1 MKGKTSKE
9 VAMESIA
16 DAMDKVID
24 REKYAEVT
32 SRILENVEIKAFIEE
47 HDMQERE
54 IMKSMPK
61 FNEFLRDNEQF
72 KDFSKKLVLN
82 AGYAEVVYK
91 ETDESISRKK
101 AHSAINRLKA
111 KSLLLDETIKT
122 ATFDNFKIETEE
134 EQQAFEFAKNLAEFY
149 KNGGQG
155 NSFMSGPAGSGKS
168 HLSMA
173 ILKSYLESGEKTAL
187 FVSYSHVVRLIKD
200 SFNNRDSVY
209 TQNNIMSLLTNV
221 DLLVMDDIGSEN
233 NSDFSE
239 ELLTDVLDGR
249 ISTIIT
255 TNLSSEELRGN
266 SRKPGRYNQRTASR
280 MFRGI
285 GGKAFNF
292 KGIKDKRVLPF

>member
-1 MKGKTSKE
+1 M
-9 VAMESIA
+9 
-16 DAMDKVID
+16 
-24 REKYAEVT
+24 
-32 SRILENVEIKAFIEE
+32 
-47 HDMQERE
+47 
-54 IMKSMPK
+54 
-61 FNEFLRDNEQF
+61 
-72 KDFSKKLVLN
+72 
-82 AGYAEVVYK
+82 
-91 ETDESISRKK
+91 
-101 AHSAINRLKA
+101 
-111 KSLLLDETIKT
+111 LLDETIKT
-122 ATFDNFKIETEE
+122 ATFENFNIETDEE
-134 EQQAFEFAKNLAEFY
+134 RQAFDFAKNLAEFY

-200 SFNNRDSVY
+200 SFNNRDSIY
-209 TQNNIMSLLTNV
+209 TQNNIMRLLTNV

-255 TNLSSEELRGN
+255 TNLSSEELRGSN
-266 SRKPGRYNQRTASR
+266 TKKGRYNQRTASR

>member
-1 MKGKTSKE
+1 
-9 VAMESIA
+9 MESIA
-16 DAMDKVID
+16 EAMDRLID

-47 HDMQERE
+47 NSMQERE

-61 FNEFLRDNEQF
+61 FNEYLRDNDQF

-122 ATFDNFKIETEE
+122 ATFENFNIETED

-173 ILKSYLESGEKTAL
+173 ILKSYLENGEKTAL

>member
-1 MKGKTSKE
+1 
-9 VAMESIA
+9 MESIA
-16 DAMDKVID
+16 EAVNKIMDHD
-24 REKYAEVT
+24 KYAEVT
-32 SRILENVEIKAFIEE
+32 SRILENAEIKAFIEE
-47 HDMQERE
+47 NGMQERE

-61 FNEFLRDNEQF
+61 FNEYLKDNEQF

-122 ATFDNFKIETEE
+122 ATFENFNIETDEE
-134 EQQAFEFAKNLAEFY
+134 KQAFEFAKNLAEFY

-200 SFNNRDSVY
+200 SFNNRDSIY
-209 TQNNIMSLLTNV
+209 TQNNIMGLLTNV

-255 TNLSSEELRGN
+255 TNLSSEELRGSN
-266 SRKPGRYNQRTASR
+266 TKKGRYNQRTASR

>member
-1 MKGKTSKE
+1 
-9 VAMESIA
+9 MESIA

-24 REKYAEVT
+24 RDKYAEVT
-32 SRILENVEIKAFIEE
+32 SRILGNVEIKAFIEE
-47 HDMQERE
+47 NSMQERE

-61 FNEFLRDNEQF
+61 FNEYLKENEQF

-122 ATFDNFKIETEE
+122 ATFENFNIETDEE
-134 EQQAFEFAKNLAEFY
+134 RQAFDFAKNLAEFY

-200 SFNNRDSVY
+200 SFNNRDSIY

-255 TNLSSEELRGN
+255 TNLSSGELRGSN
-266 SRKPGRYNQRTASR
+266 TKKGRYNQRTASR

-285 GGKAFNF
+285 GKKAFNF
-292 KGIKDKRVLPF
+292 KNIADKRVLPF

>member
-1 MKGKTSKE
+1 
-9 VAMESIA
+9 MESIA
-16 DAMDKVID
+16 DAMDRLID

-47 HDMQERE
+47 NSMQKRE

-122 ATFDNFKIETEE
+122 ATFENFKIETDE
-134 EQQAFEFAKNLAEFY
+134 EQQAFEFAKNLSEFY
-149 KNGGQG
+149 KKGGQG

-209 TQNNIMSLLTNV
+209 TQNNIMNLLTNV

>member
-1 MKGKTSKE
+1 
-9 VAMESIA
+9 MESIA

-47 HDMQERE
+47 NDMQERE

-61 FNEFLRDNEQF
+61 FNEYLRSNEQF

-122 ATFDNFKIETEE
+122 ATFDNFKIETDE

-249 ISTIIT
+249 TSTIIT

>member
-1 MKGKTSKE
+1 
-9 VAMESIA
+9 MESIA
-16 DAMDKVID
+16 EAMDRLVD

-32 SRILENVEIKAFIEE
+32 NRILENHEIKAFIEE
-47 HDMQERE
+47 NEMQERE

-61 FNEFLRDNEQF
+61 FNEYLIDNEQF

-122 ATFDNFKIETEE
+122 ATFENFNIETDE

-149 KNGGQG
+149 KKGGQG

-173 ILKSYLESGEKTAL
+173 ILKYYLESGEKTAL

-255 TNLSSEELRGN
+255 TNMSSEELRGN
-266 SRKPGRYNQRTASR
+266 VNKKGRYNQRTASR

>member
-1 MKGKTSKE
+1 
-9 VAMESIA
+9 MESIA
-16 DAMDKVID
+16 EAMDRLID

-47 HDMQERE
+47 NSMQERE

-61 FNEFLRDNEQF
+61 FNEYLRDNEQF

-122 ATFDNFKIETEE
+122 ATFDNFKIETDD

-249 ISTIIT
+249 VSTIIT

-266 SRKPGRYNQRTASR
+266 SIKPGRYNQRTASR

-292 KGIKDKRVLPF
+292 KGIKDKRILPF

>member
-1 MKGKTSKE
+1 
-9 VAMESIA
+9 MESIA

-24 REKYAEVT
+24 REKYAEAT

-47 HDMQERE
+47 NSMKERE

-61 FNEFLRDNEQF
+61 FNEYLRDNEQF

-122 ATFDNFKIETEE
+122 ATFDNFKIETDEE
-134 EQQAFEFAKNLAEFY
+134 KQAFEFAKNLAEFY
-149 KNGGQG
+149 KNDGQG

-249 ISTIIT
+249 TSTIIT

>member
-1 MKGKTSKE
+1 
-9 VAMESIA
+9 MESIA
-16 DAMDKVID
+16 EAMDRLID

-47 HDMQERE
+47 NSMQERE
-54 IMKSMPK
+54 ITKSMPK
-61 FNEFLRDNEQF
+61 FNEYLRDNEQF

-122 ATFDNFKIETEE
+122 ATFDNFKIETDE

-200 SFNNRDSVY
+200 SFNNHDSVY

-249 ISTIIT
+249 VSTIIT

-266 SRKPGRYNQRTASR
+266 ASKKGRYNQRTASR

>member
-1 MKGKTSKE
+1 
-9 VAMESIA
+9 MESIA
-16 DAMDKVID
+16 EAMDRLID

-32 SRILENVEIKAFIEE
+32 SRILGNVEIKAFIEE

-61 FNEFLRDNEQF
+61 FNEYLRDNEQF

-82 AGYAEVVYK
+82 ADYAEVVYK

-122 ATFDNFKIETEE
+122 ATFENFNIETDE

>member
-1 MKGKTSKE
+1 
-9 VAMESIA
+9 MESIA
-16 DAMDKVID
+16 EAMDRLID

-32 SRILENVEIKAFIEE
+32 SRILENPEIKAFIEE

-61 FNEFLRDNEQF
+61 FNEYLRDNEQF
-72 KDFSKKLVLN
+72 KDFSKKLVIN
-82 AGYAEVVYK
+82 ADYAEVVYK

-122 ATFDNFKIETEE
+122 ATFENFNIETDE
-134 EQQAFEFAKNLAEFY
+134 EQQAVEFAKNLAEFY

-200 SFNNRDSVY
+200 SFNNRDSIY

-266 SRKPGRYNQRTASR
+266 ANKKGRYNQRTASR

>member
-1 MKGKTSKE
+1 
-9 VAMESIA
+9 MESIA
-16 DAMDKVID
+16 EAVDKVID

-32 SRILENVEIKAFIEE
+32 SRILGNVEIKAFIEE
-47 HDMQERE
+47 NSMQERE

-61 FNEFLRDNEQF
+61 FNEYLRNNDQF

-122 ATFDNFKIETEE
+122 ATFDNFKIETDEE
-134 EQQAFEFAKNLAEFY
+134 RQAFEFAKNLAEFY

-200 SFNNRDSVY
+200 SFNNRDSIY

-266 SRKPGRYNQRTASR
+266 ANKKGRYNQRTASR

>member
-1 MKGKTSKE
+1 
-9 VAMESIA
+9 MESIA
-16 DAMDKVID
+16 EAMDRLID

-32 SRILENVEIKAFIEE
+32 SRILENPEIKEFIEE
-47 HDMQERE
+47 NDMQERE

-61 FNEFLRDNEQF
+61 FNEYLRDNEQF

-101 AHSAINRLKA
+101 VHSAINRLKA

-122 ATFDNFKIETEE
+122 ATFDNFKIETDEE
-134 EQQAFEFAKNLAEFY
+134 RQAFDFAKNLAEFY

-155 NSFMSGPAGSGKS
+155 NSFMSGSAGSGKS

-249 ISTIIT
+249 TSTIIT

>member
-1 MKGKTSKE
+1 
-9 VAMESIA
+9 MESIA

-32 SRILENVEIKAFIEE
+32 SRILENGEIKAFIEE
-47 HDMQERE
+47 NSMQERE

-61 FNEFLRDNEQF
+61 FNEYLRDNEQF

-122 ATFDNFKIETEE
+122 ATFENFKIETDE

-173 ILKSYLESGEKTAL
+173 ILKSYLDSGEKTAL
-187 FVSYSHVVRLIKD
+187 FVSYSHVIRLIKD
-200 SFNNRDSVY
+200 SFNNRDSIY

-266 SRKPGRYNQRTASR
+266 ANKKGRYNQRTASR

>member
-1 MKGKTSKE
+1 
-9 VAMESIA
+9 MESIA
-16 DAMDKVID
+16 EAMDKVID

-47 HDMQERE
+47 NDMQDRE
-54 IMKSMPK
+54 IMKSMSK
-61 FNEFLRDNEQF
+61 FNEYLRDNEQF

-122 ATFDNFKIETEE
+122 ATFDNFKIETDE

-209 TQNNIMSLLTNV
+209 TQNNIMGLLTNV

-266 SRKPGRYNQRTASR
+266 LRKQGKYNQRTASR

>member
-16 DAMDKVID
+16 EAMDKVID

-47 HDMQERE
+47 NDMQDRE

-61 FNEFLRDNEQF
+61 FNEYLRDNEQF

-122 ATFDNFKIETEE
+122 ATFDNFKIETDE

>member
-1 MKGKTSKE
+1 
-9 VAMESIA
+9 MESIA
-16 DAMDKVID
+16 EAMDKIMD
-24 REKYAEVT
+24 HDKYAEVT
-32 SRILENVEIKAFIEE
+32 SRILENAEIKAFIVENG
-47 HDMQERE
+47 MQERE

-61 FNEFLRDNEQF
+61 FNEYLRDNEQF

-122 ATFDNFKIETEE
+122 ATFENFKIETDEE
-134 EQQAFEFAKNLAEFY
+134 KQAFDFAKNLAEFY

-209 TQNNIMSLLTNV
+209 TQNNIMGLLTNV

-255 TNLSSEELRGN
+255 TNLSSEELRGSN
-266 SRKPGRYNQRTASR
+266 TKKGRYNQRTASR

>member
-1 MKGKTSKE
+1 
-9 VAMESIA
+9 MESIA
-16 DAMDKVID
+16 EAMDRLID

-47 HDMQERE
+47 NDMQERE

-122 ATFDNFKIETEE
+122 ATFDNFKIETDD

-266 SRKPGRYNQRTASR
+266 SRKQGKYNQRTASR

-292 KGIKDKRVLPF
+292 KGIKDKRALPF

>member
-1 MKGKTSKE
+1 
-9 VAMESIA
+9 MESIA
-16 DAMDKVID
+16 EAMDKVID

-47 HDMQERE
+47 NDMQERE

-61 FNEFLRDNEQF
+61 FNEYLRDNEQF

-122 ATFDNFKIETEE
+122 ATFENFNIETDD

-200 SFNNRDSVY
+200 SFNNRDSVC

-266 SRKPGRYNQRTASR
+266 ASKKGRYNQRTASR

>member
-1 MKGKTSKE
+1 
-9 VAMESIA
+9 
-16 DAMDKVID
+16 MDHD
-24 REKYAEVT
+24 KYAEVT
-32 SRILENVEIKAFIEE
+32 SRILGNAEIKAFIEE
-47 HDMQERE
+47 NDMQERE

-61 FNEFLRDNEQF
+61 FNEYLRDNEQF

-122 ATFDNFKIETEE
+122 ATFENFNIETDEE
-134 EQQAFEFAKNLAEFY
+134 KQAFEFAKNLAEFY

-200 SFNNRDSVY
+200 SFNNRDSIY
-209 TQNNIMSLLTNV
+209 TQNNIMGLLTNV

-255 TNLSSEELRGN
+255 TNLSSEELRGSN
-266 SRKPGRYNQRTASR
+266 TKKGRYNQRTASR

>member
-1 MKGKTSKE
+1 
-9 VAMESIA
+9 MESIA
-16 DAMDKVID
+16 EAMDRLID

-47 HDMQERE
+47 NSMQERE

-61 FNEFLRDNEQF
+61 FNEYLRDNEQF

-122 ATFDNFKIETEE
+122 ATFENFNIETDEE
-134 EQQAFEFAKNLAEFY
+134 KQAFEFAKNLAEFY

>member
-9 VAMESIA
+9 VTMESIA

-61 FNEFLRDNEQF
+61 FNEYLRNNEQF

-122 ATFDNFKIETEE
+122 ATFDNFKIETDE

>member
-1 MKGKTSKE
+1 
-9 VAMESIA
+9 MESIA
-16 DAMDKVID
+16 EAMDKVID

-47 HDMQERE
+47 NDMQDRE
-54 IMKSMPK
+54 IIKSMPK
-61 FNEFLRDNEQF
+61 FNEYLRSNEQF

-91 ETDESISRKK
+91 ETEESISRKK

-122 ATFDNFKIETEE
+122 ATFENFNIETDEE
-134 EQQAFEFAKNLAEFY
+134 RQAFKFAKNLAEFY

-292 KGIKDKRVLPF
+292 KGIKDKRLLPF

>member
-1 MKGKTSKE
+1 
-9 VAMESIA
+9 MESIA

-24 REKYAEVT
+24 RDKYAEVT
-32 SRILENVEIKAFIEE
+32 SRILGNVEIKAFIEE
-47 HDMQERE
+47 NDMQERE

-61 FNEFLRDNEQF
+61 FNEYLRDNEQF

-122 ATFDNFKIETEE
+122 ATFENFNIETDEE
-134 EQQAFEFAKNLAEFY
+134 RQAFDFAKNLAEFY

-255 TNLSSEELRGN
+255 TNLSSEELRGSN
-266 SRKPGRYNQRTASR
+266 TKKGRYNQRTASR

>member
-1 MKGKTSKE
+1 
-9 VAMESIA
+9 MESIA
-16 DAMDKVID
+16 EAMDKIMD
-24 REKYAEVT
+24 HDKYAEVT
-32 SRILENVEIKAFIEE
+32 SRILGNVEIKAFILE

-61 FNEFLRDNEQF
+61 FNEYLKDNEQF

-122 ATFDNFKIETEE
+122 ATFENFKIETDEE
-134 EQQAFEFAKNLAEFY
+134 KQAFEFAKNLAEFY

-200 SFNNRDSVY
+200 SFSNRDSIY
-209 TQNNIMSLLTNV
+209 TQNNIMGLLTNV

-255 TNLSSEELRGN
+255 TNLSSEELRGSN
-266 SRKPGRYNQRTASR
+266 TKIGKYNQRTASR

>member
-1 MKGKTSKE
+1 
-9 VAMESIA
+9 MESIA

-47 HDMQERE
+47 NDMQERE

-91 ETDESISRKK
+91 ETEESISRKK

-122 ATFDNFKIETEE
+122 ATFENFNIETDEE
-134 EQQAFEFAKNLAEFY
+134 RQAFEFAKNLAEFY

-249 ISTIIT
+249 TSTIIT

-266 SRKPGRYNQRTASR
+266 ANKKGRYNQRTASR

>member
-1 MKGKTSKE
+1 
-9 VAMESIA
+9 MESIA
-16 DAMDKVID
+16 EAMDRLID
-24 REKYAEVT
+24 RDKYAEVT

-47 HDMQERE
+47 NDMQERE

-61 FNEFLRDNEQF
+61 FNEYLRDNEQF

-122 ATFDNFKIETEE
+122 ATFDNFNIETDEE
-134 EQQAFEFAKNLAEFY
+134 RQAFEFAKNLAEFY

-200 SFNNRDSVY
+200 SFNNRDSIY

-266 SRKPGRYNQRTASR
+266 ASKKGRYNQRTASR

>member
-1 MKGKTSKE
+1 
-9 VAMESIA
+9 MESIA

-61 FNEFLRDNEQF
+61 FNEYLRDNDQF

-122 ATFDNFKIETEE
+122 ATFDNFKIETDEE
-134 EQQAFEFAKNLAEFY
+134 KQAFEFAKNLAEFY

-266 SRKPGRYNQRTASR
+266 ASKKGRYNQRTASR

>member
-1 MKGKTSKE
+1 
-9 VAMESIA
+9 MESIA
-16 DAMDKVID
+16 EAMDKIMD
-24 REKYAEVT
+24 HDKYAEVT
-32 SRILENVEIKAFIEE
+32 SRILENAEIKAFIEE
-47 HDMQERE
+47 HGMQERE

-61 FNEFLRDNEQF
+61 FNEYLKDNEQF

-122 ATFDNFKIETEE
+122 ATFENFNIETDEE
-134 EQQAFEFAKNLAEFY
+134 RQAFDFAKNLAEFY

-200 SFNNRDSVY
+200 SFNNRDSIY
-209 TQNNIMSLLTNV
+209 TQNNIMGLLTNV

-255 TNLSSEELRGN
+255 TNLSSEELRGSN
-266 SRKPGRYNQRTASR
+266 TKKGRYNQRTASR

>member
-1 MKGKTSKE
+1 
-9 VAMESIA
+9 MESIA

-24 REKYAEVT
+24 RDKYAEVT
-32 SRILENVEIKAFIEE
+32 SRILGNAEIKAFIEE
-47 HDMQERE
+47 NSMQERE

-61 FNEFLRDNEQF
+61 FNEYLRDNEQF

-101 AHSAINRLKA
+101 ANSAINRLKA

-122 ATFDNFKIETEE
+122 ATFENFNIETDEE
-134 EQQAFEFAKNLAEFY
+134 RQAFDFAKNLAEFY

-255 TNLSSEELRGN
+255 TNLSSEELRGSN
-266 SRKPGRYNQRTASR
+266 TKKGRYNQRTASR

>member
-1 MKGKTSKE
+1 
-9 VAMESIA
+9 MESIA
-16 DAMDKVID
+16 EAMDRLID

-47 HDMQERE
+47 NSMQERE

-61 FNEFLRDNEQF
+61 FNEYLRDNEQF

-122 ATFDNFKIETEE
+122 ANFENFNIETDEE
-134 EQQAFEFAKNLAEFY
+134 RQAFEFAKNLAEFY

-187 FVSYSHVVRLIKD
+187 FVSYSHVIRLIKD

-209 TQNNIMSLLTNV
+209 TQNNIMGLLTNV

-233 NSDFSE
+233 NSYFSE

-266 SRKPGRYNQRTASR
+266 ASKKGRYNQRTASR

-285 GGKAFNF
+285 GGQAFNF

>member
-1 MKGKTSKE
+1 
-9 VAMESIA
+9 MESIA

-32 SRILENVEIKAFIEE
+32 SRILVNVEIKAFIEE

-54 IMKSMPK
+54 IMKSMSK
-61 FNEFLRDNEQF
+61 FNEYLRNNEQF

-122 ATFDNFKIETEE
+122 ATFDNFKIETDD

-149 KNGGQG
+149 KKGGQG

-200 SFNNRDSVY
+200 SFNNRDSIY

-249 ISTIIT
+249 VSTIIT

>member
-1 MKGKTSKE
+1 
-9 VAMESIA
+9 
-16 DAMDKVID
+16 MDKVID
-24 REKYAEVT
+24 RDKYAEVT
-32 SRILENVEIKAFIEE
+32 SRILENTEIKSFIEE
-47 HDMQERE
+47 NSMQERE

-61 FNEFLRDNEQF
+61 FNEYLRDNEQF

-101 AHSAINRLKA
+101 AHSAVNRLKA

-122 ATFDNFKIETEE
+122 ATFENFNIETDEE
-134 EQQAFEFAKNLAEFY
+134 RQAFEFAKNLAEFY

-221 DLLVMDDIGSEN
+221 DLLVIDDIGSEN

-266 SRKPGRYNQRTASR
+266 SRKPGKYNQRTASR

>member
-1 MKGKTSKE
+1 
-9 VAMESIA
+9 MESIA
-16 DAMDKVID
+16 EAMDRLID

-32 SRILENVEIKAFIEE
+32 SRILENPEIKAFIEE
-47 HDMQERE
+47 NSMQERE

-72 KDFSKKLVLN
+72 KDFSKKLVIN
-82 AGYAEVVYK
+82 ADYAEVVYK

-122 ATFDNFKIETEE
+122 ATFENFNIETDE
-134 EQQAFEFAKNLAEFY
+134 EQQAVEFAKNLAEFY

-200 SFNNRDSVY
+200 SFNNRDSIY

-255 TNLSSEELRGN
+255 TNLSSEELRGSN
-266 SRKPGRYNQRTASR
+266 TKKGRYNQRTASR

>member
-1 MKGKTSKE
+1 
-9 VAMESIA
+9 MESIA

>member
-1 MKGKTSKE
+1 
-9 VAMESIA
+9 MESIA
-16 DAMDKVID
+16 DAMDKVMD
-24 REKYAEVT
+24 HDKYAEVT
-32 SRILENVEIKAFIEE
+32 SRILENTEIKAFIEE
-47 HDMQERE
+47 NDIQERE

-61 FNEFLRDNEQF
+61 FNEYLNKNELS

-122 ATFDNFKIETEE
+122 ATFENFNIETDEE
-134 EQQAFEFAKNLAEFY
+134 RQAFDFAKNLAEFY

-209 TQNNIMSLLTNV
+209 TQNNIMNLLTNV

-266 SRKPGRYNQRTASR
+266 SRKQGKYNQRTASR

>member
-1 MKGKTSKE
+1 
-9 VAMESIA
+9 MESIA

-24 REKYAEVT
+24 RDKYAEVT
-32 SRILENVEIKAFIEE
+32 SRILENAEIKAFIVE
-47 HDMQERE
+47 HGMQERE

-61 FNEFLRDNEQF
+61 FNEYLRDNEQF

-122 ATFDNFKIETEE
+122 ATFENFNIETDE

-266 SRKPGRYNQRTASR
+266 VNKKGRYNQRTASR

>member
-1 MKGKTSKE
+1 
-9 VAMESIA
+9 MESIA
-16 DAMDKVID
+16 DAMDKVMD
-24 REKYAEVT
+24 HDKYAEVT
-32 SRILENVEIKAFIEE
+32 NRILKNAEIKAFIVENS
-47 HDMQERE
+47 MQEQE

-61 FNEFLRDNEQF
+61 FNEYLRDNEQL
-72 KDFSKKLVLN
+72 KDFSKKLVFN

-122 ATFDNFKIETEE
+122 ATFDNFKIETDE

-149 KNGGQG
+149 KKGGQG

-266 SRKPGRYNQRTASR
+266 ANKKGRYNQRTASR
-280 MFRGI
+280 MFR
-285 GGKAFNF
+285 
-292 KGIKDKRVLPF
+292 